1 MFIFNKKCLLNILKS
16 NSFTVIIFLLLNW
29 ANKYVQTCLL
39 QILVTT
45 DLQRKKHKRRKICQW
60 NDMLTFL
67 KENKR
72 NRIYFIFWLMFE
84 IQIHFCNQLFLF
96 LDVGISFLECL
107 TFKNILVKPSCQF
120 PFSWV
125 SKLDLESVCRL
136 GCLLSSH
143 H

>member
-1 MFIFNKKCLLNILKS
+1 MSPANPCNHR
-16 NSFTVIIFLLLNW
+16 FTKEN
-29 ANKYVQTCLL
+29 
-39 QILVTT
+39 
-45 DLQRKKHKRRKICQW
+45 HKRRKIRQW

-136 GCLLSSH
+136 GC
-143 H
+143 

>member
-136 GCLLSSH
+136 GC
-143 H
+143 